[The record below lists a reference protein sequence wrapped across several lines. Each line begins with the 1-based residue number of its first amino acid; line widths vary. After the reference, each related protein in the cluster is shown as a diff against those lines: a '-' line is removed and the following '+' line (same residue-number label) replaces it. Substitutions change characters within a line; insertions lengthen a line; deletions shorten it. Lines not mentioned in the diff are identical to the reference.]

1 MATEIPVIV
10 VGAGVAGL
18 TAAIDLGRSGVPV
31 VVLEARDRI
40 GGRVYTRHVSGCNA
54 PVELGAEFIQG
65 KPPEIWNPLE
75 EKGKTIYEVDGDNW
89 CVSPKGL
96 KPCDLF
102 SGVADILGK
111 MDDSS
116 PDESFLA
123 FLERRFPG
131 RSGDSSFIEA
141 RQHAI
146 GYVSGF
152 NAADPALVGVH
163 WLVQEMRAEER
174 IGGDRAFRSE
184 NGYAD
189 LLSILGQQMKES
201 GASIRTNTVV
211 ERIDWGSG
219 HATVRVRDESA
230 KSSVLASSVLITVPL
245 GVLKAKMGAPGAIQF
260 DPPLPAEKIN
270 ALDKLEMGEVIRVAL
285 QFRER
290 FWENIQPSPDRDLAE
305 MSFLFSQD
313 EWFPTWWTTM
323 PKKYPVITGW
333 APFLAGRNLSG
344 QDRSFVTNKACRTLA
359 RLLGI
364 DCGVIEKSLVEA
376 HFHDWQSDPFS
387 QGAYSYG
394 KVGADGAQAALA
406 SPLGETLFFAGEA
419 TDSSGDNGTVHA
431 AIASGHR
438 TAVEIARLRSSVK

>member
-1 MATEIPVIV
+1 MTTEIPVIV

-31 VVLEARDRI
+31 IVLEARERI
-40 GGRVYTRHVSGCNA
+40 GGRVYTRHVSDCDA
-54 PVELGAEFIQG
+54 PIELGAEFIQG

-75 EKGKTIYEVDGDNW
+75 KNGKTIDEVDGDNW

-96 KPCDLF
+96 EPCEFF
-102 SGVADILGK
+102 SEVEDILGK

-131 RSGDSSFIEA
+131 RSDSSFGEA
-141 RQHAI
+141 KQHAI
-146 GYVSGF
+146 NYVSGF

-163 WLVQEMRAEER
+163 WLVREIRAEER
-174 IGGDRAFRSE
+174 IGGDRAFRAE

-189 LLSILGQQMKES
+189 LLSILKQQIKES
-201 GASIRTNTVV
+201 GASVRTNTIV

-219 HATVRVRDESA
+219 HATVHVRDESG
-230 KSSVLASSVLITVPL
+230 KSSVLASSVVITVPL
-245 GVLKAKMGAPGAIQF
+245 GVLKAKPGAAGAIQF

-270 ALDKLEMGEVIRVAL
+270 ALDKLEMGEVIRVVL

-290 FWENIQPSPDRDLAE
+290 FWENIQPSPGRNLAD

-333 APFLAGRNLSG
+333 APFLAGRNLSS

-364 DCGVIEKSLVEA
+364 DVGAVEKSLVEA

-406 SPLGETLFFAGEA
+406 SPLGGTLFFAGEA
-419 TDSSGDNGTVHA
+419 TDSSGDNGSVQA

-438 TAVEIARLRSSVK
+438 AAAEIARLRPSVK